1 MRVSGNEV
9 PRGSGALASSWRTI
23 TLVVVATAAVLVM
36 TALVLTVGE
45 VNRQRDRAL
54 AAQRHSYDV
63 MILVRTLQ
71 GTIARSE
78 AALGR
83 YVISADQ
90 SLGQLY
96 FEDWRRAG
104 ETIERLGKLTRD
116 NPQQRARIATL
127 RTAFRARGG
136 ELALTALS
144 TNYRRNNQA
153 LSRFYA
159 AREGAA
165 LTAINASVDGLIA
178 DERRLLS
185 ERTTEAMDA
194 VTRTTLA
201 AKILAIAGVSLV
213 LGAILLGWLAMR
225 ALAERTLARAEA
237 EAERERA
244 DELAAAVTEA
254 TDALH
259 AQEAQLRQSQKM
271 DAIGKLTGGIAHDFN
286 NMLAVVLG
294 GLELSR
300 RGLDQGAPPREIAR
314 HIDSAHEGAVRAAA
328 LTRRLLAFARE
339 TAVDPVSVDAA
350 TLFADMADLLGR
362 TLGDGVTMVFE
373 DESRGWTASA
383 DLVQLENGLV
393 NLAVNARDAMEGR
406 GTLTL
411 RAEAVTLAAA
421 EAGALAPGD
430 YLSFAVRDTGA
441 GMPPEVLERV
451 FEPFFTT
458 KPVGKGTGLGLSQ
471 VFSFARQF
479 DGDVRIH
486 SVPGAG
492 TTVTLLLP
500 RGAATT
506 GTPTVDAD
514 AVAPVQVP
522 RTLSI
527 LVVEDDPRVLAT
539 TVGALAELGH
549 RPTACGDPLDA
560 PAVIAAMEHCD
571 LIVSDVLMPARTG
584 PEMIASLPA
593 GFAAVPVLFVTG
605 YAGDSDTGIDLAGR
619 PVLRKPFTL
628 AALEHAVGDAAG
640 ADLRGAEAQL
650 AAE

>member
-1 MRVSGNEV
+1 MYVSGNEV
-9 PRGSGALASSWRTI
+9 ARIPGGMASSWRTI
-23 TLVVVATAAVLVM
+23 TLVVVATMAVLVM
-36 TALVLTVGE
+36 AALVVTVGE

-54 AAQRHSYDV
+54 EAQRHSYDV

-83 YVISADQ
+83 YVISTDQ

-116 NPQQRARIATL
+116 NPQQRERIATL
-127 RTAFRARGG
+127 RTAFRERGA

-153 LSRFYA
+153 LSRFYQ

-165 LTAINASVDGLIA
+165 LRAINAAVDGLIA
-178 DERRLLS
+178 DERQLLQD
-185 ERTTEAMDA
+185 RTTDAMTA

-201 AKILAIAGVSLV
+201 AKILALAGVSLV
-213 LGAILLGWLAMR
+213 LGVVLLGWLTMR
-225 ALAERTLARAEA
+225 ALSERAMARAEA
-237 EAERERA
+237 EAERQRA

-300 RGLDQGAPPREIAR
+300 RGLDAGAQRSEVLR
-314 HIDSAHEGAVRAAA
+314 HIDSAHEGATRAAA

-339 TAVDPVSVDAA
+339 TAVDPVTIDAA

-362 TLGDGVTMVFE
+362 TLGDGVTMTFE
-373 DESRGWTASA
+373 DASRGWTAAA

-393 NLAVNARDAMEGR
+393 NLAVNARDAMDGR

-411 RAEAVTLAAA
+411 RAEAITLAAA
-421 EAGALAPGD
+421 DAGALTCGD
-430 YLSFAVRDTGA
+430 YLAIAVQDSGG
-441 GMPPEVLERV
+441 GMTADVLERV

-479 DGDVRIH
+479 DGDVRIR
-486 SVPGAG
+486 SAPGAG
-492 TTVTLLLP
+492 TVVTILLP
-500 RGAATT
+500 RAAAAPAAPPAPEVVATPAGA
-506 GTPTVDAD
+506 
-514 AVAPVQVP
+514 P
-522 RTLSI
+522 RALSI
-527 LVVEDDPRVLAT
+527 LVVEDDARVLAT
-539 TVGALAELGH
+539 TLGALKELGH
-549 RPTACGDPLDA
+549 HAIGCGDPLDA
-560 PAVIAAMEHCD
+560 PTVIAAMERCD

-584 PEMIASLPA
+584 PEMVAALPA
-593 GFAAVPVLFVTG
+593 AFAAVPVLFVTG
-605 YAGDSDTGIDLAGR
+605 YAGDMEAGIDLAGR

-628 AALEHAVGDAAG
+628 TALEHAVAEAAG
-640 ADLRGAEAQL
+640 AELPGAERQL